1 MAYAAATTEDFQL
14 VCEDVSGLDLDD
26 FFQQWIYNH
35 YYPRYALHWEMQDT
49 DELIVKIEQTQNWQ
63 YFHMPIDL
71 QIVLPDDTLLFR
83 VDNDGQS
90 QEYNL
95 GIMGGQPY
103 AIWLDP
109 ENWILKEVEY
119 MSISSPLPEQPQIT
133 LFPAYPNPFNP
144 QTSIRY
150 FVPSQLGEI
159 EPTIKIFDIQGRLVD
174 QLNTSFPVIGYN
186 QINWNAIGQG
196 SGIYF
201 IQFTANNL
209 YYSQKVELIK

>member
-1 MAYAAATTEDFQL
+1 M
-14 VCEDVSGLDLDD
+14 
-26 FFQQWIYNH
+26 YNI
-35 YYPRYALHWEMQDT
+35 Q
-49 DELIVKIEQTQNWQ
+49 
-63 YFHMPIDL
+63 
-71 QIVLPDDTLLFR
+71 
-83 VDNDGQS
+83 
-90 QEYNL
+90 
-95 GIMGGQPY
+95 
-103 AIWLDP
+103 
-109 ENWILKEVEY
+109 
-119 MSISSPLPEQPQIT
+119 SPLPEQPHIT

-201 IQFTANNL
+201 IQLTANNL

>member
-1 MAYAAATTEDFQL
+1 
-14 VCEDVSGLDLDD
+14 
-26 FFQQWIYNH
+26 
-35 YYPRYALHWEMQDT
+35 
-49 DELIVKIEQTQNWQ
+49 
-63 YFHMPIDL
+63 MPIDL
-71 QIVLPDDTLLFR
+71 QIVLPDDTLFFR